1 MTDET
6 RDLGNGDREALVR
19 IARSWV
25 ATHGTATRAQLVLD
39 CADAG
44 IAEAARRSGVS
55 PTTVTKWWRRY
66 SEFGIDGL
74 SDTPRTGRPT
84 ASADTVAGVLRC
96 ALLTPPGDGNRWST
110 HTIAEHTGTSQAT
123 VSRIRRRVFPRP
135 DPGTELLP
143 DSATAVLAYVD
154 VDAAGCAI
162 GLMPARGG
170 VARNSPALADAVET
184 IVCAALIRRPHDGYG
199 PPEPAGTGSEGP
211 QHPAAGPR
219 AVDLLRRAADRLPP
233 SLPYTLLI
241 DVELDPAARR
251 WLMHRPELQ
260 VHALTPEAWLATVQ
274 RIASIVDPQQLKEL
288 QQVQAQIREAYAA
301 GRTGFTWVRAGE
313 SRAATQ
319 VDAAP
324 PEPSETV
331 AGDPERVVQA
341 ICAALVHGEMGAGD
355 PVTVRSVSRRAG
367 ISAGRVAET
376 MARLAE
382 EALLDRRCGQ
392 YLLPVPQAR
401 DVVETYTA
409 RGLLGT
415 AIARRLAGAQI
426 SPSPAAYTLH
436 DRIVTC
442 DRLGLATQAYRL
454 DLDLQNEIAR
464 NAAMP
469 RIGWMFIQ
477 LSLQLSL
484 FTTIIG
490 LDYQYPTDEIVTDDR
505 RVLDTIAAGDPEAA
519 VNAWREKTD
528 NCARYMLRALKAMS
542 ARQSASASSGAASR
556 GPNANTP

>member
-1 MTDET
+1 M
-6 RDLGNGDREALVR
+6 R

-44 IAEAARRSGVS
+44 VAEAARRSGVS
-55 PTTVTKWWRRY
+55 PTTVSKWWRRY

-74 SDTPRTGRPT
+74 SDNPRTGRPT
-84 ASADTVAGVLRC
+84 ASTDTVAAVLRC
-96 ALLTPPGDGNRWST
+96 ALLTPPADGNRWST

-123 VSRIRRRVFPRP
+123 VSRIRRRVFPRS

-154 VDAAGCAI
+154 VEVAGCAI
-162 GLMPARGG
+162 GMMPARGG
-170 VARNSPALADAVET
+170 VARNSPALVDAVET

-199 PPEPAGTGSEGP
+199 PPEHVGTGSDGATN
-211 QHPAAGPR
+211 PAAGPR

-274 RIASIVDPQQLKEL
+274 RIASTVDPQQLKEL
-288 QQVQAQIREAYAA
+288 QQVQGQIREVYAA
-301 GRTGFTWVRAGE
+301 GGTGFTWVRTGE
-313 SRAATQ
+313 STAAKQ

-324 PEPSETV
+324 PEPSEPV

-341 ICAALVHGEMGAGD
+341 ICAALVHGELGAGD

-367 ISAGRVAET
+367 ISAGRVAEAL
-376 MARLAE
+376 ARLAE

-426 SPSPAAYTLH
+426 SPSPAAYALH

-464 NAAMP
+464 TAAMP

-505 RVLDTIAAGDPEAA
+505 RVLDTIAGGDPEAA

-528 NCARYMLRALKAMS
+528 NCARYMLRALRAMS
-542 ARQSASASSGAASR
+542 ARQPGPASGGAASR
-556 GPNANTP
+556 GPNASTP